1 MPMHILLKSHDVD
14 RTKSFYE
21 EILGFEAIESNQDT
35 CTVQK
40 EDCTIVFTSDD
51 LWSGPPKCTGTIYM
65 YIDDVDSYYK
75 SIKEKAIVLWPLQ
88 DMPYGT
94 REFGV
99 KDYDEYHL
107 AFAQKT

>member
-1 MPMHILLKSHDVD
+1 MPFILLLKCHDVETT
-14 RTKSFYE
+14 RAFYR
-21 EILGFEAIESNQDT
+21 EILNFEVFDSDQGS

-40 EDCTIVFTSDD
+40 EDCTIVFSAEG
-51 LWSGPPKCTGTIYM
+51 LWSGNPECTGTIYLF
-65 YIDDVDSYYK
+65 INDVDAYYE
-75 SIKEKAIVLWPLQ
+75 SIKEKVIVLWPLQ

-99 KDYDEYHL
+99 KDYDGYHL